1 MTRHKDVN
9 SAATLELTDN
19 YKLRDF
25 QSTDAETIN
34 HIALSAFKQYEK
46 HYSDW
51 PRFSKNIANM
61 AALAEYAELIVA
73 TVSNKIVGAVAY
85 APPGKPKQLFP
96 IEWPIIRMLVV
107 DSAFRGTGIGKSL
120 TEACI
125 NRALRDTSPLIALHT
140 SPIMKVAL
148 SMYLKM
154 GFIFQQET
162 SPIYGVPY
170 GIYIKKF

>member
-1 MTRHKDVN
+1 MTRHKNVN
-9 SAATLELTDN
+9 SAATLKLTDS

-51 PRFSKNIANM
+51 PNFSNKIANM
-61 AALAEYAELIVA
+61 ATLAEHAELIVA

-85 APPGKPKQLFP
+85 VPPEKPKQLFP

-107 DSAFRGTGIGKSL
+107 DPAFRGAGIGKS
-120 TEACI
+120 
-125 NRALRDTSPLIALHT
+125 
-140 SPIMKVAL
+140 
-148 SMYLKM
+148 
-154 GFIFQQET
+154 
-162 SPIYGVPY
+162 
-170 GIYIKKF
+170 